1 MDICVPF
8 KMYIFTFIIA
18 KTLKVPFKVVMD
30 ITKMYIFAVI
40 FANIKKYLLQWF
52 VTALSPVL
60 AIRHIGAGLK
70 ALRSTG
76 LCEMCPPSAVASPA

>member
-1 MDICVPF
+1 
-8 KMYIFTFIIA
+8 
-18 KTLKVPFKVVMD
+18 
-30 ITKMYIFAVI
+30 MYIFAVI